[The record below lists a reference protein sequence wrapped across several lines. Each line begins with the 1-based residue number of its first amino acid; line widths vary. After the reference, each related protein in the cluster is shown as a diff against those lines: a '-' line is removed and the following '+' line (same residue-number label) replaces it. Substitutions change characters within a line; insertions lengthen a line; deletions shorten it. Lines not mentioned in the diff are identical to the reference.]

1 MASTELKVFTAA
13 MAVQTLHLLDDG
25 LVHPHN
31 GVTDVPSALISVA
44 IAAAAVVLY
53 GRIGR
58 RSRAVVAGLFGL
70 AGLFGGLDMHV
81 AHAIDGGASGSDS
94 TGFGQVAAGLVL
106 LVMAAVLALRPA
118 PKPQPTA
125 AG

>member
-13 MAVQTLHLLDDG
+13 MAMETAHLLDDG
-25 LVHPHN
+25 LWHPHN

-44 IAAAAVVLY
+44 IAVAAVLLY

-58 RSRAVVAGLFGL
+58 RSRAIAAGLFGL
-70 AGLFGGLDMHV
+70 AGLFGGLDMHA
-81 AHAIDGGASGSDS
+81 AHAINEGASGSDY

-106 LVMAAVLALRPA
+106 LVTAAVLALRSA